1 MDSAYRQF
9 RWRCIEKII
18 AGVAVALAGLAL
30 LLGDV
35 GLGAITIPRSPW
47 AGGLIAAAG
56 VLYSAAAVVA
66 LRSRRK
72 PSVSR

>member
-1 MDSAYRQF
+1 MASAYRQF

-18 AGVAVALAGLAL
+18 AGVAAFLAGLAL

-35 GLGAITIPRSPW
+35 GLGTITISHSPW
-47 AGGLIAAAG
+47 AGVLIAAAG

-72 PSVSR
+72 PLVSR